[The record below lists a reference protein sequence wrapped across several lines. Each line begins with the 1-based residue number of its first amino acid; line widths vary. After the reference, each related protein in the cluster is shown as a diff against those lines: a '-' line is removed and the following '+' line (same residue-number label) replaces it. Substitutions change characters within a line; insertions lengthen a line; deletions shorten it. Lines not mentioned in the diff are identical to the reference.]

1 MVQVHRGLIRPQ
13 VPSTDD
19 ARNLVSDLEVM
30 QKDVSQMKNMPGS
43 MNKVSDGVNTYQ
55 SVVDQLDNVNS
66 CLQPIKV
73 FTSVVQTI
81 SDVRPL
87 SFDAHTTNC
96 A

>member
-1 MVQVHRGLIRPQ
+1 
-13 VPSTDD
+13 
-19 ARNLVSDLEVM
+19 
-30 QKDVSQMKNMPGS
+30 
-43 MNKVSDGVNTYQ
+43 MNKVSDGVNTSQ

-66 CLQPIKV
+66 CLQPIRV

-87 SFDAHTTNC
+87 SFGTHITNC